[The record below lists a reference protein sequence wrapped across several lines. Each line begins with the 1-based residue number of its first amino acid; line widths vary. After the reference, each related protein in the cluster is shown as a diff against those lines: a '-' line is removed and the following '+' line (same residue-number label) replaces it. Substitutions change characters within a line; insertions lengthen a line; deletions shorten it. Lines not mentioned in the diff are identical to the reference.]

1 MTALVLIYIILFA
14 VPAVPQGNYQPLHTG
29 TSFDKGRCG
38 PGQLRH
44 VNGRCVTPRVSRRV
58 YLFEVPAPPPP
69 SHIPPPHIPEPTVEV
84 TDMLIK
90 IPERGHSPPP
100 IIVPPPKQRD
110 VLYVLN
116 KQSQQDQRVIEVPAP
131 PSFNHEVYFVD
142 YADGDN
148 PVLPSGFDLA
158 EALRV
163 ASPQHAPLVGGGV
176 SDLHRNSES
185 GGSGLFA
192 GEETFSNIF
201 PGKFSLDFDD
211 TDFPVNEIPSISSLA
226 DLDSRL
232 TAILDGHDDNTFD
245 HDQFL
250 TDGGSPGNNEIYD
263 TTFDIEFDF
272 ENNKFA
278 VHDPSKIVR
287 APAPIPISPP
297 ASIDYPE

>member
-1 MTALVLIYIILFA
+1 M
-14 VPAVPQGNYQPLHTG
+14 PQGNYQPAG
-29 TSFDKGRCG
+29 TAFDKGGCG

-58 YLFEVPAPPPP
+58 YLFEIPAPPPP

-90 IPERGHSPPP
+90 IPERGQAPPP
-100 IIVPPPKQRD
+100 IIVPPPRQRD

-116 KQSQQDQRVIEVPAP
+116 KQSPQDQRVIEVPAP

-148 PVLPSGFDLA
+148 PTLPSGFDLA

-163 ASPQHAPLVGGGV
+163 ASQQHAALVDDGV
-176 SDLHRNSES
+176 SALHRNSQS
-185 GGSGLFA
+185 GGSGLLA
-192 GEETFSNIF
+192 GEGTFSNIF

-232 TAILDGHDDNTFD
+232 TAILDGHDDIRFD

-250 TDGGSPGNNEIYD
+250 TDAGSPGNNEIYD
-263 TTFDIEFDF
+263 TTFDIDFDF
-272 ENNKFA
+272 ENNEFA
-278 VHDPSKIVR
+278 IHSPSEIAR
-287 APAPIPISPP
+287 PPAPIPIRPP